1 MFKTVVAA
9 SVAAFIVVGVG
20 QSARASLENAD
31 KLYQAGELTAALE
44 EYVATGGEGN
54 VEATF
59 RAAQMFE
66 RGEGTPEP
74 RLEKAAAWYQVAA
87 RAGHMAALTS
97 LAEMF
102 AEGRGVAEDKVQ
114 AWALL
119 DIAARKGHADAATKR
134 DKLAEEMTENQLE
147 AGPRR
152 AEKLAPKYIN

>member
-54 VEATF
+54 V

-134 DKLAEEMTENQLE
+134 DKLAEEMTENQVE